1 MYKPKETKQI
11 YIDSLSINSSNLER
25 QLSGQGV
32 PPGEIQQIL
41 NSIAHEFDDRL
52 EGIISECD
60 KDMMA
65 LERVPSPLR
74 LFIDCLAESDRS
86 LQLSRSS
93 RQLIKGY
100 VSAWEDWM

>member
-1 MYKPKETKQI
+1 MYKPKETRQI
-11 YIDSLSINSSNLER
+11 YIDSLSINSSNLES
-25 QLSGQGV
+25 QLSGQTV
-32 PPGEIQQIL
+32 PTGEIEQIL
-41 NSIAHEFDDRL
+41 SSIKREYGNRL
-52 EGIISECD
+52 EGIILECD

-74 LFIDCLAESDRS
+74 LFIDCLAESDKS
-86 LQLSRSS
+86 LQLSQSS

>member
-1 MYKPKETKQI
+1 MYKPKETRQI
-11 YIDSLSINSSNLER
+11 YIDSLSINASNLER
-25 QLSGQGV
+25 QLSGQSV

-41 NSIAHEFDDRL
+41 NSIAHEFGDRL
-52 EGIISECD
+52 EGIVFECD

-86 LQLSRSS
+86 LQLSHSS